1 MISGPRAKKYLLPH
15 SKSKVGENYKV
26 NNIGWRCIKYVWFT
40 LKKFDLILWHNDFFY
55 ENHLKNII
63 LHIISCNVHKLIFKN
78 FIGVLGTAN
87 NNVLHLKAE
96 SKGIL
101 TLLLKLDDV
110 LRYSF
115 IFSHSCNKE
124 LKCKFPLLST
134 SRGWENWIM
143 ERNGLI
149 IINISK

>member
-1 MISGPRAKKYLLPH
+1 
-15 SKSKVGENYKV
+15 
-26 NNIGWRCIKYVWFT
+26 
-40 LKKFDLILWHNDFFY
+40 
-55 ENHLKNII
+55 
-63 LHIISCNVHKLIFKN
+63 
-78 FIGVLGTAN
+78 LGTAN

-134 SRGWENWIM
+134 SRGWGKLNYGKKWLNYNKHIK
-143 ERNGLI
+143 I
-149 IINISK
+149 ISVSRWKLAIYICRQIIALFGV